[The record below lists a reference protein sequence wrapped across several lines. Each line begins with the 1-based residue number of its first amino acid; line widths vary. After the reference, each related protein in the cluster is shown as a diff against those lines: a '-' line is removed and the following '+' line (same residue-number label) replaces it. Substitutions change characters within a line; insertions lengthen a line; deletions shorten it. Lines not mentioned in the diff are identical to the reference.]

1 MSEKPDIDGIRRDG
15 FGIANDLLND
25 PRLQNALGRLRSR
38 IKRAVTSTGE
48 KIDNVE
54 ATAAFEKALVDKV
67 VEGLKEA
74 VNKVT

>member
-1 MSEKPDIDGIRRDG
+1 MSEEPDIDGIRRDG
-15 FGIANDLLND
+15 FGIAKDLLND
-25 PRLQNALGRLRSR
+25 PRLQNALERLRSR

-54 ATAAFEKALVDKV
+54 AKAAFEKALVDKV